1 MNTSNN
7 PLTIDEAYLAMYEI
21 LLSVW
26 KRTQDDELG
35 NLLGDMSLLENG
47 KTADPATWGDWIKC
61 VEKVKTGEVD
71 ALLHITPQS

>member
-7 PLTIDEAYLAMYEI
+7 PLTIDEAYLAMYEF

-35 NLLGDMSLLENG
+35 NLLSDMSLLENG